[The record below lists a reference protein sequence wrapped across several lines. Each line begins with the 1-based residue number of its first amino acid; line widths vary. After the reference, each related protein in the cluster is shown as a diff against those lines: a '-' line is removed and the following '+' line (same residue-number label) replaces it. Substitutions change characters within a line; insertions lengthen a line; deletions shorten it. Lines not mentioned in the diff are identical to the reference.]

1 MLGVSLKRHSSK
13 GCLLQDGCDHIS
25 VPKQK
30 HFRSRRR
37 ILHFVSQAQVDLWD
51 PKKVNTQQ
59 QIPQLVSA
67 DRKEGQFVE
76 FQMQQ
81 AFARSAFEN

>member
-1 MLGVSLKRHSSK
+1 M
-13 GCLLQDGCDHIS
+13 
-25 VPKQK
+25 
-30 HFRSRRR
+30 
-37 ILHFVSQAQVDLWD
+37 HFVSQAQVDLWN

-59 QIPQLVSA
+59 QIPQLVPA

-81 AFARSAFEN
+81 ALTRSAFKIKKNVMISSSGLSVLFDLSEFGQEKCPQISRF